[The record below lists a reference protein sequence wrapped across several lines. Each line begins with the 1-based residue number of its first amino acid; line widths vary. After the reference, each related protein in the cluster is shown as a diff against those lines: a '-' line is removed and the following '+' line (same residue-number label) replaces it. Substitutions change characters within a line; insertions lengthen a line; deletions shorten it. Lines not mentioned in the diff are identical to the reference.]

1 MINFAPGARRRL
13 VAGCAPPCGSPA
25 RHFRRAF
32 LSHGSAFA
40 GGGLNI
46 RPPAVCLA
54 TPTLTVSGRSSAAAR
69 QTLRCGLPIV
79 TSSGVV
85 TIRGGVTLA
94 AAPAL
99 ARAAAVATGFRVF
112 PNNLSQ
118 SGRARSAR
126 ARPLDL
132 QRQLLVTRG
141 LRPLSSQHGPASSRL
156 GTLSGSKG
164 FHMAN
169 PRSGITGHLVTT
181 SPSSR

>member
-1 MINFAPGARRRL
+1 M
-13 VAGCAPPCGSPA
+13 
-25 RHFRRAF
+25 
-32 LSHGSAFA
+32 
-40 GGGLNI
+40 
-46 RPPAVCLA
+46 CLA

-118 SGRARSAR
+118 SGRV
-126 ARPLDL
+126 RPLDL
-132 QRQLLVTRG
+132 LRQLLVMGGGGARAGSFGPLARAPAHPIVAAGHPFG
-141 LRPLSSQHGPASSRL
+141 LQRLPHGKPAERDHWAPCYDFTFL
-156 GTLSGSKG
+156 
-164 FHMAN
+164 
-169 PRSGITGHLVTT
+169 
-181 SPSSR
+181 